1 MTCQITGVKKDAK
14 GIIEIPELS
23 PNGHLVV
30 AIANNAFKGNLKI
43 SGIVF
48 PESVQKIGHA
58 AFENCKNLTQVTF
71 PKELNSIGNKAFKR
85 CDLKEIVLPKVSS
98 IDFAAFSYNS
108 DAVIIIDQ
116 EINYVKSHA
125 FNGCKKILCSIDNE
139 IMEKWD
145 PEWDA
150 GLGAIDSKKLQK
162 DIDFDIDDNEPLAP
176 HEAKNNVENLRTV
189 ANAEVENADGIYYTK
204 TKKLS
209 FPVKKLSF
217 KNIPVLKSVQ
227 LSFYE
232 KYTILLLQKGILAAN
247 KDELVIKISN
257 FLNVSNR
264 CILEFIDYLMETNSI
279 VFDESKKLFKL
290 DEAIHYSLNEA
301 LNNAMFAEFDVKL
314 ADCDKII
321 LIEDAMS
328 FLLDEDFPNEIFKTK
343 GTLKET
349 TEVLPYSLQMEILN
363 KRSVLRALFERHF
376 ENTNMH
382 LTKHFTFDLRHD
394 KYSEY
399 TLEFDAILEYIYDIQ
414 ENKSIRKNIIVQ
426 KENLLPDEYIDSLA
440 SQFDIDDDLPKF
452 IKHRDFYENII
463 PSSDAV
469 ASIDE
474 EIEVNKNSAVP
485 LEVEINTEKANLISI
500 KKQHVK
506 EKKIEEELA
515 NEIRI
520 KIEQAE
526 KDISMNESIAA
537 DVKGENSDLVKNLK
551 NTIKE
556 LMETKK
562 TLSAQ
567 LQNQEKAIAEMTEK
581 FSSTENALNESIKI
595 KEEEIKNIN
604 KKITEYES
612 ERKTLV
618 KEQKS
623 VVSQNEKML
632 NPVIKSVVEKY
643 PAGENVMNRFIS
655 DICLWL
661 DSALSAS
668 ECDSYDEICR
678 SIDFIRESY
687 RKLLQAVFNVCLKT
701 KADTLGIYLSDPF
714 HIIEIDDMLRKRNTA
729 LDIKNQLIKF
739 HSLANAIGHSTENGP
754 KKHEN
759 IRRVEGFKELTV
771 KEREKMLLAIPNLF
785 NSIKF
790 TKTEIKEISAL
801 LKI

>member
-1 MTCQITGVKKDAK
+1 M
-14 GIIEIPELS
+14 
-23 PNGHLVV
+23 
-30 AIANNAFKGNLKI
+30 
-43 SGIVF
+43 
-48 PESVQKIGHA
+48 
-58 AFENCKNLTQVTF
+58 
-71 PKELNSIGNKAFKR
+71 
-85 CDLKEIVLPKVSS
+85 
-98 IDFAAFSYNS
+98 
-108 DAVIIIDQ
+108 
-116 EINYVKSHA
+116 
-125 FNGCKKILCSIDNE
+125 
-139 IMEKWD
+139 
-145 PEWDA
+145 
-150 GLGAIDSKKLQK
+150 
-162 DIDFDIDDNEPLAP
+162 
-176 HEAKNNVENLRTV
+176 
-189 ANAEVENADGIYYTK
+189 
-204 TKKLS
+204 
-209 FPVKKLSF
+209 
-217 KNIPVLKSVQ
+217 
-227 LSFYE
+227 
-232 KYTILLLQKGILAAN
+232 
-247 KDELVIKISN
+247 
-257 FLNVSNR
+257 
-264 CILEFIDYLMETNSI
+264 
-279 VFDESKKLFKL
+279 
-290 DEAIHYSLNEA
+290 
-301 LNNAMFAEFDVKL
+301 
-314 ADCDKII
+314 
-321 LIEDAMS
+321 
-328 FLLDEDFPNEIFKTK
+328 
-343 GTLKET
+343 
-349 TEVLPYSLQMEILN
+349 
-363 KRSVLRALFERHF
+363 
-376 ENTNMH
+376 
-382 LTKHFTFDLRHD
+382 
-394 KYSEY
+394 
-399 TLEFDAILEYIYDIQ
+399 
-414 ENKSIRKNIIVQ
+414 
-426 KENLLPDEYIDSLA
+426 
-440 SQFDIDDDLPKF
+440 
-452 IKHRDFYENII
+452 
-463 PSSDAV
+463 
-469 ASIDE
+469 
-474 EIEVNKNSAVP
+474 NKNSAAP

-515 NEIRI
+515 KEIRI

>member
-139 IMEKWD
+139 VMEKWD

-150 GLGAIDSKKLQK
+150 GLGAIDSKKPQK

-321 LIEDAMS
+321 LIEDTMS

-463 PSSDAV
+463 PSSEAV

>member
-139 IMEKWD
+139 VMEKWD

-150 GLGAIDSKKLQK
+150 GLGAIDSKKPQK

-321 LIEDAMS
+321 LIEDTMS

-520 KIEQAE
+520 KIKQAE

>member
-139 IMEKWD
+139 VMEKWD

-150 GLGAIDSKKLQK
+150 GLGAIDSKKPQK

-301 LNNAMFAEFDVKL
+301 LNNAMFAEFDVKF

-520 KIEQAE
+520 KIKQAE

>member
-14 GIIEIPELS
+14 GIVEIPELS

-43 SGIVF
+43 TGIVF

-71 PKELNSIGNKAFKR
+71 PKELNLIGNKAFKR

-139 IMEKWD
+139 VMEKWD

-150 GLGAIDSKKLQK
+150 GLGAIDSKKPQK
-162 DIDFDIDDNEPLAP
+162 DIEFDIDDNEPLASSEP
-176 HEAKNNVENLRTV
+176 KNNVENLRTI
-189 ANAEVENADGIYYTK
+189 ANAEVETAEGIYYTK

-247 KDELVIKISN
+247 KDELIIKISN

-382 LTKHFTFDLRHD
+382 LTKHFTFDLRND

-452 IKHRDFYENII
+452 IKHRD
-463 PSSDAV
+463 
-469 ASIDE
+469 
-474 EIEVNKNSAVP
+474 
-485 LEVEINTEKANLISI
+485 
-500 KKQHVK
+500 
-506 EKKIEEELA
+506 
-515 NEIRI
+515 
-520 KIEQAE
+520 
-526 KDISMNESIAA
+526 
-537 DVKGENSDLVKNLK
+537 
-551 NTIKE
+551 
-556 LMETKK
+556 
-562 TLSAQ
+562 
-567 LQNQEKAIAEMTEK
+567 
-581 FSSTENALNESIKI
+581 
-595 KEEEIKNIN
+595 
-604 KKITEYES
+604 
-612 ERKTLV
+612 
-618 KEQKS
+618 
-623 VVSQNEKML
+623 
-632 NPVIKSVVEKY
+632 
-643 PAGENVMNRFIS
+643 
-655 DICLWL
+655 
-661 DSALSAS
+661 
-668 ECDSYDEICR
+668 
-678 SIDFIRESY
+678 
-687 RKLLQAVFNVCLKT
+687 LLT
-701 KADTLGIYLSDPF
+701 
-714 HIIEIDDMLRKRNTA
+714 
-729 LDIKNQLIKF
+729 
-739 HSLANAIGHSTENGP
+739 
-754 KKHEN
+754 
-759 IRRVEGFKELTV
+759 
-771 KEREKMLLAIPNLF
+771 
-785 NSIKF
+785 
-790 TKTEIKEISAL
+790 
-801 LKI
+801 

>member
-139 IMEKWD
+139 VMEKWD

-150 GLGAIDSKKLQK
+150 GLGAIDSKKPQK

-321 LIEDAMS
+321 LIEDTMS

-632 NPVIKSVVEKY
+632 NPVIKSGVEKY

>member
-139 IMEKWD
+139 VMEKWD

-150 GLGAIDSKKLQK
+150 GLGAIDSKKPQK

-176 HEAKNNVENLRTV
+176 PETKNNVENLRTV
-189 ANAEVENADGIYYTK
+189 ANTEVENADGIYYTK

-382 LTKHFTFDLRHD
+382 LTKHFTFDLRND

-440 SQFDIDDDLPKF
+440 SQYDIDDDLPKF

-469 ASIDE
+469 AAIDE

-520 KIEQAE
+520 KIEKAE

-556 LMETKK
+556 LIETKK
-562 TLSAQ
+562 TLAAQ
-567 LQNQEKAIAEMTEK
+567 LQNQEKTIAEMTEK
-581 FSSTENALNESIKI
+581 FSSTENALNESIKS

-632 NPVIKSVVEKY
+632 NPVIKSVVKKY

-759 IRRVEGFKELTV
+759 LRRVEGFKELTV

>member
-139 IMEKWD
+139 VMEKWD

-150 GLGAIDSKKLQK
+150 GLGAIDSKKPQK

-321 LIEDAMS
+321 LIEDTMS

-643 PAGENVMNRFIS
+643 PAGENVMNRFVS

-759 IRRVEGFKELTV
+759 IRRVECFKELTV

>member
-139 IMEKWD
+139 VMEKWD

-150 GLGAIDSKKLQK
+150 GLGAIDSKKPQK

-189 ANAEVENADGIYYTK
+189 SNAEVENADGIYYTK

-382 LTKHFTFDLRHD
+382 LTKHFTFDLRND

>member
-139 IMEKWD
+139 VMEKWD

-150 GLGAIDSKKLQK
+150 GLGAIDSKKPQK

-321 LIEDAMS
+321 LIEDTMS

-515 NEIRI
+515 KEIRI

-567 LQNQEKAIAEMTEK
+567 LQNQEKVIAEMTEK

-643 PAGENVMNRFIS
+643 PAGENVMNRFVS

>member
-139 IMEKWD
+139 VMEKWD

-150 GLGAIDSKKLQK
+150 GLGAIDSKKPQK

-257 FLNVSNR
+257 FLNLSNR

>member
-139 IMEKWD
+139 VMEKWD

-150 GLGAIDSKKLQK
+150 GLGAIDSKKPQK

-176 HEAKNNVENLRTV
+176 HEAKNNVENLRTI

>member
-1 MTCQITGVKKDAK
+1 M
-14 GIIEIPELS
+14 
-23 PNGHLVV
+23 
-30 AIANNAFKGNLKI
+30 
-43 SGIVF
+43 
-48 PESVQKIGHA
+48 
-58 AFENCKNLTQVTF
+58 
-71 PKELNSIGNKAFKR
+71 
-85 CDLKEIVLPKVSS
+85 
-98 IDFAAFSYNS
+98 
-108 DAVIIIDQ
+108 
-116 EINYVKSHA
+116 
-125 FNGCKKILCSIDNE
+125 
-139 IMEKWD
+139 
-145 PEWDA
+145 
-150 GLGAIDSKKLQK
+150 
-162 DIDFDIDDNEPLAP
+162 
-176 HEAKNNVENLRTV
+176 
-189 ANAEVENADGIYYTK
+189 
-204 TKKLS
+204 
-209 FPVKKLSF
+209 
-217 KNIPVLKSVQ
+217 
-227 LSFYE
+227 
-232 KYTILLLQKGILAAN
+232 
-247 KDELVIKISN
+247 
-257 FLNVSNR
+257 
-264 CILEFIDYLMETNSI
+264 
-279 VFDESKKLFKL
+279 
-290 DEAIHYSLNEA
+290 
-301 LNNAMFAEFDVKL
+301 
-314 ADCDKII
+314 
-321 LIEDAMS
+321 
-328 FLLDEDFPNEIFKTK
+328 
-343 GTLKET
+343 
-349 TEVLPYSLQMEILN
+349 
-363 KRSVLRALFERHF
+363 
-376 ENTNMH
+376 
-382 LTKHFTFDLRHD
+382 
-394 KYSEY
+394 
-399 TLEFDAILEYIYDIQ
+399 
-414 ENKSIRKNIIVQ
+414 
-426 KENLLPDEYIDSLA
+426 LPDEYIDSLA
-440 SQFDIDDDLPKF
+440 SRFDIDDDLHKF

-520 KIEQAE
+520 KIKQAE

-567 LQNQEKAIAEMTEK
+567 LQNQEKVIAEMTEK

-643 PAGENVMNRFIS
+643 PAGENVMNRFVS

-701 KADTLGIYLSDPF
+701 KADTLGIY
-714 HIIEIDDMLRKRNTA
+714 
-729 LDIKNQLIKF
+729 
-739 HSLANAIGHSTENGP
+739 
-754 KKHEN
+754 
-759 IRRVEGFKELTV
+759 
-771 KEREKMLLAIPNLF
+771 
-785 NSIKF
+785 
-790 TKTEIKEISAL
+790 
-801 LKI
+801 

>member
-139 IMEKWD
+139 VMEKWD

-150 GLGAIDSKKLQK
+150 GLGAIDSKKPQK

-581 FSSTENALNESIKI
+581 FCSTENALNESIKI

>member
-139 IMEKWD
+139 VMEKWD

-150 GLGAIDSKKLQK
+150 GLGAIDSKKPQK

-189 ANAEVENADGIYYTK
+189 SNAEVENADGIYYTK

-321 LIEDAMS
+321 LIEDTMS

>member
-139 IMEKWD
+139 VMEKWD

-150 GLGAIDSKKLQK
+150 GLGAIDSKKPQK
-162 DIDFDIDDNEPLAP
+162 DIDFDIDDNEPLAS

-382 LTKHFTFDLRHD
+382 LTKHFTFDLRND

-463 PSSDAV
+463 PSSDAG

-643 PAGENVMNRFIS
+643 PAGENVMNRFVS

>member
-139 IMEKWD
+139 VMEKWD

-150 GLGAIDSKKLQK
+150 GLGAIDSKKPQK

-321 LIEDAMS
+321 LIEDTMS

>member
-139 IMEKWD
+139 VMEKWD

-150 GLGAIDSKKLQK
+150 GLGAIDSKKPQK
-162 DIDFDIDDNEPLAP
+162 DIDFDIDDNKPLAP

-217 KNIPVLKSVQ
+217 KNIPVLKRVQ

-382 LTKHFTFDLRHD
+382 LTKHFTFDLRND

-506 EKKIEEELA
+506 KKKIEEELA

-520 KIEQAE
+520 KIKQAE

-562 TLSAQ
+562 TLSDQ
-567 LQNQEKAIAEMTEK
+567 LQNQEKAIAQMTEK

>member
-139 IMEKWD
+139 VMEKWD

-150 GLGAIDSKKLQK
+150 GLGAIDSKKPQK